1 MIILL
6 ALRNRR
12 DLRRSELGQALVAIP
27 NLTALVLQ
35 REVEAKNGNGIR
47 EVFLSFSQESK
58 HDVFDFILGLIS
70 LTLVLTQAW
79 VPDTFWAP
87 LFV

>member
-6 ALRNRR
+6 ALRIRR
-12 DLRRSELGQALVAIP
+12 DLRQSELGQALVAIP

-47 EVFLSFSQESK
+47 EVFFPFHKNPSMMF
-58 HDVFDFILGLIS
+58 
-70 LTLVLTQAW
+70 LTL
-79 VPDTFWAP
+79 FWASFP
-87 LFV
+87 